1 MTIKDIQYIFYLKYI
16 DIFSDIIGVD
26 LMHESILIIKPFP
39 TKVTLDAS
47 KQ

>member
-1 MTIKDIQYIFYLKYI
+1 MAIKDIQYIFYLKYI
-16 DIFSDIIGVD
+16 HIFLDIIGVD
-26 LMHESILIIKPFP
+26 LMDESILIIKPFL

>member
-1 MTIKDIQYIFYLKYI
+1 MTIKDTQYIFYLKYI
-16 DIFSDIIGVD
+16 FIFLDIIGVD
-26 LMHESILIIKPFP
+26 LMDKSILIIKPFP